1 MRFIIILLLG
11 GMLITMVSCQSFL
24 AKNEWKLSSPDENV
38 TITFKLATLNDH
50 RSYPVDLQR
59 IYYSVEIQ
67 KTELIQFS
75 ALGIR
80 RDDQSFVDS
89 LSFISKSEV
98 ITIDETYQLVHG
110 KRSMC
115 RNHAKELTLTF
126 RNNNG
131 ARVELIARAYDDGVA
146 FRYRFPESDSAQ
158 YTVTEELTGFKIP
171 QPGSAYMQPYDEVS
185 KWTPAYED
193 FYQKDL
199 QIGASSPTTAGWSFP
214 ALFNLEEK
222 HWLLLTEAEIDGSYC
237 GTRLQQHAEDGLYKI
252 RFPDPAEGNSIGAVN
267 PVHSLPWQTPWR
279 VIMVGNSLAQ
289 IVESTLVTDLSA
301 PSAVEN
307 TDWIKPGRVSWSW
320 WSEQDSPQKIDRL
333 LAFVDLAAEMNWE
346 YSLVDANW
354 NYMEA
359 EKIERLAAHAKEIG
373 VGLIFWYNSG
383 GPHNEVTEAPRDR
396 MMPGEIRRKEFQW
409 LKKLGAKGVKV
420 DFFQSDKQNIMQH
433 YLNILK
439 DAADFGIMV
448 NFHGCTLPRG
458 WDRTYP
464 HMMTLESVKGAECY
478 LFNEQYPDKAPWHN
492 TVLAFTRNVV
502 GPMDYTPVTFSDNTY
517 PHITSYGHEL
527 ALSVVFES
535 GWIHLADRT
544 SAYSELPDTVKNFL
558 KNVPAAWDDT
568 KYISGKPGTSAVL
581 ARRKGSDWY
590 IGGIN
595 GMDST
600 LTESLVLPFPDEG
613 EYEALLITDGENEGS
628 FHVETSVVTADEPF
642 TVAMRPYGGFVMH
655 LSQ

>member
-1 MRFIIILLLG
+1 M
-11 GMLITMVSCQSFL
+11 
-24 AKNEWKLSSPDENV
+24 
-38 TITFKLATLNDH
+38 
-50 RSYPVDLQR
+50 
-59 IYYSVEIQ
+59 
-67 KTELIQFS
+67 
-75 ALGIR
+75 
-80 RDDQSFVDS
+80 
-89 LSFISKSEV
+89 
-98 ITIDETYQLVHG
+98 
-110 KRSMC
+110 
-115 RNHAKELTLTF
+115 
-126 RNNNG
+126 
-131 ARVELIARAYDDGVA
+131 
-146 FRYRFPESDSAQ
+146 
-158 YTVTEELTGFKIP
+158 
-171 QPGSAYMQPYDEVS
+171 
-185 KWTPAYED
+185 
-193 FYQKDL
+193 
-199 QIGASSPTTAGWSFP
+199 TAGWCFP
-214 ALFNLEEK
+214 ALFNLEKE
-222 HWLLLTEAEIDGSYC
+222 HWLLLTEAEMDGSYC
-237 GTRLQQHAEDGLYKI
+237 GTRLQQHAEGGLYKI
-252 RFPDPAEGNSIGAVN
+252 RFPDPAEGNNVGSVN
-267 PVHSLPWQTPWR
+267 PVHTLPWQTPWR
-279 VIMVGNSLAQ
+279 VVMVGNSLAP

-301 PSAVEN
+301 PSAVQN

-359 EKIERLAAHAKEIG
+359 EKIEQLVAHAKEKG

-383 GPHNEVTEAPRDR
+383 GTHNVVTEAPRDR
-396 MMPGEIRRKEFQW
+396 MMPGEVRRKEFQW
-409 LKKLGAKGVKV
+409 LRDLGAKGVKV

-439 DAADFGIMV
+439 DAADFGIIV

-478 LFNEQYPDKAPWHN
+478 IFNEQYSGKAPWHN

-527 ALSVVFES
+527 ALAVVFES
-535 GWIHLADRT
+535 GWIHLADRI

-558 KNVPAAWDDT
+558 KTVPAAWDDT
-568 KYISGKPGTSAVL
+568 KYISGKPGKSAIL

-600 LTESLVLPFPDEG
+600 LTESLDLPFLDAG

-628 FHVETSVVTADEPF
+628 FHAETSVVTADEPV